1 MLYLGPGT
9 DPILD
14 EDEIEAESR
23 NRQEYFSL
31 LNERA
36 AYADTAFERYGMME
50 ENAVVWLGKE

>member
-14 EDEIEAESR
+14 EDEIDAERR

-50 ENAVVWLGKE
+50 ESSMVG